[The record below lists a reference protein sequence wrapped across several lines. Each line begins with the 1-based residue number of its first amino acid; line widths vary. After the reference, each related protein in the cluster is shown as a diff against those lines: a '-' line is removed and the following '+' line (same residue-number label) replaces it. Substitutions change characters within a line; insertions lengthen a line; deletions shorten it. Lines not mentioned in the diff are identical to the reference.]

1 MLSVYIV
8 IATTF
13 SFYLI
18 VLFIIFKVKIVD
30 GTGQQWVTCFP
41 DTAETLLGK
50 LYYDFILYGK
60 MYKLW
65 LLGKSSEEIGK
76 LKDSDH
82 VEFDKLFENATF
94 KWYIFRLRVKMET
107 YKVINNYNV
116 KPIGPDGHFI
126 YFVWIGRKT
135 SENQRVQ
142 CAGN

>member
-60 MYKLW
+60 MYKL
-65 LLGKSSEEIGK
+65 
-76 LKDSDH
+76 
-82 VEFDKLFENATF
+82 
-94 KWYIFRLRVKMET
+94 
-107 YKVINNYNV
+107 
-116 KPIGPDGHFI
+116 
-126 YFVWIGRKT
+126 
-135 SENQRVQ
+135 
-142 CAGN
+142 